1 MQGRPTPRPAPGSHP
16 MGGPRRAHGFTLIE
30 VLVALSV
37 MALLAV
43 LSWRGIDGMART
55 QEQTRSRADALLV
68 LQAGLA
74 QWKVDLD
81 ALATPVGDAAPLDWD
96 GRVLRLTRRPAPG
109 SGEGVLVVAWT
120 WRADEGGR
128 WLRWQS
134 PLLRT
139 RGDWDQAWTR
149 AGLWAQQASS
159 EDRRRE
165 VAVLPLDSWQIFYF
179 RDDAWTNPLSS
190 EGAPNSPDER
200 RARPDG
206 VRLVLNLPDQGWV
219 MNGTITTDWIRPE
232 LGGGKS

>member
-1 MQGRPTPRPAPGSHP
+1 MR
-16 MGGPRRAHGFTLIE
+16 GPVRRLRGFTLIE

-68 LQAGLA
+68 LQAGLS

-81 ALATPVGDAAPLDWD
+81 AMAQPAGDAAPIDWD

-109 SGEGVLVVAWT
+109 AGDGLWVVAWT
-120 WRADEGGR
+120 WRGEDGGR

-134 PLLRT
+134 PPVRT
-139 RGDWDQAWTR
+139 RGEWDDAWTR
-149 AGLWAQQASS
+149 AGLWAQQGAS

-165 VAVLPLDSWQIFYF
+165 VAVLPLDSWQIFYY
-179 RDDAWTNPLSS
+179 RGDTWTNPLSS
-190 EGAPNSPDER
+190 EGTPSGTPEAQ

-206 VRLVLNLPDQGWV
+206 VRLVLTLPESGWV
-219 MNGTITTDWIRPE
+219 MGGTLTSDWIRPE
-232 LGGGKS
+232 LGGGRS